1 MKHRSTQNTVLLPKR
16 AVMLFVLL
24 LVALGSQA
32 QLLKKLEYFFD
43 KDPGIGNGTAM
54 VVKQQASLDTSLKL
68 NITALANG
76 LHTVYLRAQD
86 TANAWSL
93 TYSASFVKYPGSDSV
108 MKITAIEYFFD
119 TDPGFGSGTSLTLSP
134 ADNIS
139 NLFNI
144 VVPDN
149 GKDTRKLYVRAKDS
163 YGRWSTLYDT
173 DIDMCKLYKAKPNF
187 GFIRYGSEYSFIDSS
202 RTNTAHSLIWR
213 YDNSS
218 SDTMANPVHSFGIG
232 KHSVK
237 LVAGKGCRADSMVQ
251 PLYTALESYSP
262 KKVMAGGDIS
272 LDLYGGGFDKDVTVT
287 LVDSA
292 GKNYASTSGAAST
305 NKAHYF
311 ARFDL
316 HDVALGTEKKWNI
329 KLHFPNANYDT
340 VLQEAIT
347 VLPKPADTTQIEP
360 KITVSINMPRNT
372 GSNTWHHGSY
382 TLTNTGFVIAKMVP
396 FNFSVDDQLQDFKLV
411 NVHISTDTTV
421 ISKAIQDS
429 MPQFERLPVIFGD
442 RHPCRV
448 YGLLVPEIGPGQTIT
463 ISFDFLTPTAL
474 TAELHCFAWT
484 GNRMLGSPTP
494 AAWVNCITSAV
505 GLVGSILNTIPI
517 PQAQVAGRVLSCG
530 SALTSQLFN
539 LFTASPQTSADVNQD
554 MVNMGSGM
562 ANTLVNCLGIG
573 DFNTVKQITNITKY
587 AGQIDNGINYLQG
600 ANAVITNGFGADS
613 CQKCWNDPWF
623 GTTRN
628 FGSADPNEIAGP
640 AGYDSVNHY
649 LNANSRL
656 SYQVSFENKP
666 DAGRAAQRVTV
677 KDTLDASKMDL
688 STFTLQSFIIADS
701 IFAIPSF
708 RNEYTA
714 TVDLSARRNVLV
726 RFNAKLDTA
735 THVLTTDFI
744 SLDPVSKQVITDTVL
759 KGFLPPDTDQKSG
772 RASLIYSISQKTNN
786 KTGDSVTNRASI
798 IFDNNAP
805 LLTNT
810 WLNIID
816 TTRPV
821 GSIASAKLVSDTS
834 FHIYFSGNDVGSG
847 IRSYKIYASVNNGP
861 YRILQKD
868 ISDSLRITGAKD
880 STYRL
885 YAVPLDNVNN
895 TQLKNATAE
904 LTVTLFALTA
914 IKGDS
919 VVCAGSSTAFSN
931 TTSGGS
937 WSSSNSA
944 VATVDANG
952 TVKGITAGTVTITY
966 SVTKDYFTRAVTK
979 TIRVKPLPAKT
990 GFNTTVRAFC
1000 NKDSLAVSITGIQAK
1015 DSVFWYIGSKIDST
1029 QSIQKTFRDS
1039 ALVKVFRKDSTSCGV
1054 FSDTIQ
1060 LVRIVPPTP
1069 KISQVADT
1077 LVSTA
1082 ATTYQWYLN
1091 GGLLNG
1097 ATNQRYKIRN
1107 SATYTVKVTD
1117 TNGCQSDLSAAFA
1130 VVITAIS
1137 NTVMNNKDW
1146 KVFPNPVSNGML
1158 YIQRNGIPSG
1168 SVQASI
1174 TGTDG
1179 KLAAQKKI
1187 TGNTQW
1193 DVRHLAPGIYYL
1205 QIMEQKA
1212 VSVYQ
1217 FIKL

>member
-1 MKHRSTQNTVLLPKR
+1 
-16 AVMLFVLL
+16 
-24 LVALGSQA
+24 
-32 QLLKKLEYFFD
+32 
-43 KDPGIGNGTAM
+43 
-54 VVKQQASLDTSLKL
+54 
-68 NITALANG
+68 
-76 LHTVYLRAQD
+76 
-86 TANAWSL
+86 
-93 TYSASFVKYPGSDSV
+93 
-108 MKITAIEYFFD
+108 
-119 TDPGFGSGTSLTLSP
+119 
-134 ADNIS
+134 
-139 NLFNI
+139 
-144 VVPDN
+144 
-149 GKDTRKLYVRAKDS
+149 
-163 YGRWSTLYDT
+163 
-173 DIDMCKLYKAKPNF
+173 
-187 GFIRYGSEYSFIDSS
+187 
-202 RTNTAHSLIWR
+202 
-213 YDNSS
+213 
-218 SDTMANPVHSFGIG
+218 
-232 KHSVK
+232 
-237 LVAGKGCRADSMVQ
+237 
-251 PLYTALESYSP
+251 
-262 KKVMAGGDIS
+262 
-272 LDLYGGGFDKDVTVT
+272 
-287 LVDSA
+287 
-292 GKNYASTSGAAST
+292 
-305 NKAHYF
+305 
-311 ARFDL
+311 
-316 HDVALGTEKKWNI
+316 
-329 KLHFPNANYDT
+329 
-340 VLQEAIT
+340 
-347 VLPKPADTTQIEP
+347 
-360 KITVSINMPRNT
+360 
-372 GSNTWHHGSY
+372 
-382 TLTNTGFVIAKMVP
+382 
-396 FNFSVDDQLQDFKLV
+396 
-411 NVHISTDTTV
+411 
-421 ISKAIQDS
+421 
-429 MPQFERLPVIFGD
+429 
-442 RHPCRV
+442 
-448 YGLLVPEIGPGQTIT
+448 
-463 ISFDFLTPTAL
+463 
-474 TAELHCFAWT
+474 
-484 GNRMLGSPTP
+484 
-494 AAWVNCITSAV
+494 
-505 GLVGSILNTIPI
+505 
-517 PQAQVAGRVLSCG
+517 
-530 SALTSQLFN
+530 
-539 LFTASPQTSADVNQD
+539 
-554 MVNMGSGM
+554 
-562 ANTLVNCLGIG
+562 
-573 DFNTVKQITNITKY
+573 
-587 AGQIDNGINYLQG
+587 
-600 ANAVITNGFGADS
+600 
-613 CQKCWNDPWF
+613 
-623 GTTRN
+623 
-628 FGSADPNEIAGP
+628 
-640 AGYDSVNHY
+640 
-649 LNANSRL
+649 
-656 SYQVSFENKP
+656 
-666 DAGRAAQRVTV
+666 
-677 KDTLDASKMDL
+677 
-688 STFTLQSFIIADS
+688 
-701 IFAIPSF
+701 
-708 RNEYTA
+708 
-714 TVDLSARRNVLV
+714 
-726 RFNAKLDTA
+726 
-735 THVLTTDFI
+735 
-744 SLDPVSKQVITDTVL
+744 
-759 KGFLPPDTDQKSG
+759 
-772 RASLIYSISQKTNN
+772 
-786 KTGDSVTNRASI
+786 
-798 IFDNNAP
+798 
-805 LLTNT
+805 
-810 WLNIID
+810 
-816 TTRPV
+816 
-821 GSIASAKLVSDTS
+821 
-834 FHIYFSGNDVGSG
+834 
-847 IRSYKIYASVNNGP
+847 
-861 YRILQKD
+861 
-868 ISDSLRITGAKD
+868 
-880 STYRL
+880 L